1 MASNELA
8 DAFEPTGLLIP
19 EPEGPEDVLDELSF
33 AITNDV
39 IYGILHDLLLE
50 THREAKTERA
60 ASAAVIVKQ
69 KALKDNP
76 HLADDTSPDILP
88 VKIETKAAGALY
100 KDGNVYLVEN
110 PLKATSEIVC
120 PKCGLPRLLHPTT
133 GKGAK
138 APKPGVEYCK
148 KKPFIDKD
156 YYDIHGQTFVP
167 KGPGRGRKK
176 EDMFDPV
183 MQQLK
188 AGILGGSQDP
198 DGSSPPPTQ
207 LKEPHAKCIN
217 CGGFQAASRMNKH
230 MSKCIGGL
238 SRESAR
244 NAKSK
249 MFNGNEMGSQSGH
262 TPPGSRNSTPVL
274 RASSMKSSPGK
285 RSVDNDDDDSDEAPK
300 KKRNKLL
307 KKTQLAKLKGL
318 NIKKMG
324 GQMLTSNLS
333 LESKITDNEYDD
345 GDADDTGDNSYV
357 SKTSKNRTLK
367 SMTKMGVEKPKS
379 KPVKKLMRP
388 KKTST
393 TGNSASFTKRA
404 TTESKSVSSRQ
415 VNGTTPPSEESSQTM
430 SSPNA
435 E

>member
-1 MASNELA
+1 MTSNELA
-8 DAFEPTGLLIP
+8 DAFASSGLVIP

-76 HLADDTSPDILP
+76 HLADDTSPGLLP
-88 VKIETKAAGALY
+88 VNTETKAAGALY

-188 AGILGGSQDP
+188 AGILVY
-198 DGSSPPPTQ
+198 
-207 LKEPHAKCIN
+207 N

-249 MFNGNEMGSQSGH
+249 MFNGNEIGSQNGH
-262 TPPGSRNSTPVL
+262 SPPGSRNSTPVL

-285 RSVDNDDDDSDEAPK
+285 RSVDNDDDDDSDEAPK

-307 KKTQLAKLKGL
+307 KKTQLAKFKGL
-318 NIKKMG
+318 NVKKMG
-324 GQMLTSNLS
+324 GQMLASNLS
-333 LESKITDNEYDD
+333 FESKITDNEYDD
-345 GDADDTGDNSYV
+345 GDADDTGDSSYI
-357 SKTSKNRTLK
+357 SKPSKNRIVK
-367 SMTKMGVEKPKS
+367 STTKMGAEKPKS

-393 TGNSASFTKRA
+393 SGNSASFTKRA
-404 TTESKSVSSRQ
+404 MAESKSVSSRQ
-415 VNGTTPPSEESSQTM
+415 INGTPPSEESSQTM